1 MGLEPTTSTL
11 RVKREAHCATPPR
24 FMMDTVKWQVPTVQP
39 TAPYNDGDD
48 DDDNDDDDDE
58 EAKVVVS
65 KTTTSIMLSII
76 YSLV

>member
-1 MGLEPTTSTL
+1 
-11 RVKREAHCATPPR
+11 
-24 FMMDTVKWQVPTVQP
+24 MMDTVKWQVPTVQP